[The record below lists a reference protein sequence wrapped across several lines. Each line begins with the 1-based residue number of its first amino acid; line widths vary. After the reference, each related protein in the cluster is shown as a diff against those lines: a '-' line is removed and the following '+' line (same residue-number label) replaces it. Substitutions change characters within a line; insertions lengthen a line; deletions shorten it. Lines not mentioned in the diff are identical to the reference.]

1 MLKALKKYKAPY
13 LFILPFFILFF
24 VFQLV
29 PTIWTFYISFT
40 DWKGIGD
47 PEFSGLGNYKKMMV
61 DNMFWE
67 SLGNTVVYWLT
78 GLVFILFCALL
89 IACLLN
95 SRFLKSNSARAF
107 FKTATFLPN
116 ICAAIAMGL
125 IFRMLFE
132 NKENLLSLYNA
143 MNHKNYTDADA
154 LQVVT
159 LENSIYMGM
168 KNDLAFILDM
178 NLYLYEHQSTYNPNM
193 PLRDLFYIS
202 NEYQKLVVQKSLYS
216 SVLQKIP
223 APKFVVFYNGTK
235 EIEDVSE
242 FRLSS
247 AYECQTDDPDLELRV
262 TVLNVNE
269 GHNQELMEHCQTLKE
284 YAQYVAKV
292 RKYTSLGELS
302 LEEAVECAVEECI
315 KEGILAEFL
324 IQNRAEVISMSIFE
338 YNKDEEEKKL
348 RKAEFEAGRE
358 AGIEEGRM
366 AGLEEGREEGRIEL
380 LKQLIQRKLSKGKSI
395 DKIAEELEE

>member
-1 MLKALKKYKAPY
+1 MFCVNSICYTNTKHISYESKVTIHHLFSNFISEVYALDTNSYVKQEAAEKRVDDLLQKGGKVNMSKRKNAQRSRKYSVRNRMVKATKKYKD
-13 LFILPFFILFF
+13 
-24 VFQLV
+24 
-29 PTIWTFYISFT
+29 T
-40 DWKGIGD
+40 
-47 PEFSGLGNYKKMMV
+47 
-61 DNMFWE
+61 
-67 SLGNTVVYWLT
+67 
-78 GLVFILFCALL
+78 
-89 IACLLN
+89 
-95 SRFLKSNSARAF
+95 
-107 FKTATFLPN
+107 
-116 ICAAIAMGL
+116 

-235 EIEDVSE
+235 EIEDISE

-292 RKYTSLGELS
+292 RKYTSLGEMS

-366 AGLEEGREEGRIEL
+366 EL

-395 DKIAEELEE
+395 DEIAEELEESVTVIQNLIVDGETKK

>member
-1 MLKALKKYKAPY
+1 MSKRKNAQKSRKYSVRNRMVKATKKYKD
-13 LFILPFFILFF
+13 
-24 VFQLV
+24 
-29 PTIWTFYISFT
+29 T
-40 DWKGIGD
+40 
-47 PEFSGLGNYKKMMV
+47 
-61 DNMFWE
+61 
-67 SLGNTVVYWLT
+67 
-78 GLVFILFCALL
+78 
-89 IACLLN
+89 
-95 SRFLKSNSARAF
+95 
-107 FKTATFLPN
+107 
-116 ICAAIAMGL
+116 

-348 RKAEFEAGRE
+348 RKAEFEAGLEEGRK

-366 AGLEEGREEGRIEL
+366 VGIEEGRMEL
-380 LKQLIQRKLSKGKSI
+380 LKQQIQRKLSKGKSI
-395 DKIAEELEE
+395 DEIAEELEESVTIIQNLIGECEIK

>member
-1 MLKALKKYKAPY
+1 MNSICYTNTKHISYESKVTIHHLFSNFISEVYALDTNSYVKQEAAEKRVDNLLQKGGKVNMSKRKNAQRSRKYSVRNRTVKATKKYKD
-13 LFILPFFILFF
+13 
-24 VFQLV
+24 
-29 PTIWTFYISFT
+29 T
-40 DWKGIGD
+40 
-47 PEFSGLGNYKKMMV
+47 
-61 DNMFWE
+61 
-67 SLGNTVVYWLT
+67 
-78 GLVFILFCALL
+78 
-89 IACLLN
+89 
-95 SRFLKSNSARAF
+95 
-107 FKTATFLPN
+107 
-116 ICAAIAMGL
+116 

-235 EIEDVSE
+235 EIEDISE

-366 AGLEEGREEGRIEL
+366 AGLEEGRMEL
-380 LKQLIQRKLSKGKSI
+380 LKQQIQRKLFKGKSI
-395 DKIAEELEE
+395 DEIAEELEESVTVIQNLIVDGETKK

>member
-1 MLKALKKYKAPY
+1 MFFIKSICYTNTKHISYESKVTIHHLLSNFISEVYALDTNSYVKQEAAEKRVDNLLQKGGKVNMSKRKNAQRSRKYSVRNRTVKATKKYKD
-13 LFILPFFILFF
+13 
-24 VFQLV
+24 
-29 PTIWTFYISFT
+29 T
-40 DWKGIGD
+40 
-47 PEFSGLGNYKKMMV
+47 
-61 DNMFWE
+61 
-67 SLGNTVVYWLT
+67 
-78 GLVFILFCALL
+78 
-89 IACLLN
+89 
-95 SRFLKSNSARAF
+95 
-107 FKTATFLPN
+107 
-116 ICAAIAMGL
+116 

-143 MNHKNYTDADA
+143 MNRKNYTDADA

-358 AGIEEGRM
+358 AGIEEGRI
-366 AGLEEGREEGRIEL
+366 AGIEEGRIAGIEEGREEGRIEL

-395 DKIAEELEE
+395 DEIAEELEESVTVIQNIIGECEIK

>member
-1 MLKALKKYKAPY
+1 MFCVNSICYTNTKHISYESKVTIHHLFSNFISEVYALDTNSYVKQEAAEKRVDNLLQKGGKVNMSKRKNAQRSRKYFVRNRTVKATKKYKD
-13 LFILPFFILFF
+13 
-24 VFQLV
+24 
-29 PTIWTFYISFT
+29 T
-40 DWKGIGD
+40 
-47 PEFSGLGNYKKMMV
+47 
-61 DNMFWE
+61 
-67 SLGNTVVYWLT
+67 
-78 GLVFILFCALL
+78 
-89 IACLLN
+89 
-95 SRFLKSNSARAF
+95 
-107 FKTATFLPN
+107 
-116 ICAAIAMGL
+116 

-235 EIEDVSE
+235 EIEDISE

-247 AYECQTDDPDLELRV
+247 AYECQTDDPNLELRV

-366 AGLEEGREEGRIEL
+366 EL

-395 DKIAEELEE
+395 DEIAEELEESVTVIQNLIVDGETKK

>member
-1 MLKALKKYKAPY
+1 MNSICYTNTKHISYESKVTIHHLFSNFISEVYALDTNSYVKQEAAEKRVDNLLQKGGKVNMSKRKNGQKSRKYSVRNRTVKATKKYKD
-13 LFILPFFILFF
+13 
-24 VFQLV
+24 
-29 PTIWTFYISFT
+29 T
-40 DWKGIGD
+40 
-47 PEFSGLGNYKKMMV
+47 
-61 DNMFWE
+61 
-67 SLGNTVVYWLT
+67 
-78 GLVFILFCALL
+78 
-89 IACLLN
+89 
-95 SRFLKSNSARAF
+95 
-107 FKTATFLPN
+107 
-116 ICAAIAMGL
+116 

-235 EIEDVSE
+235 EIEDISE

-348 RKAEFEAGRE
+348 RKAEFEAGLEEGRK
-358 AGIEEGRM
+358 AGIEEGRK
-366 AGLEEGREEGRIEL
+366 AGIEEGRIEL
-380 LKQLIQRKLSKGKSI
+380 LKQQIQRKLSKGKSI
-395 DKIAEELEE
+395 DEIAEELEESVTIIENLIVDGEIKK

>member
-1 MLKALKKYKAPY
+1 MNSICYTNTKHISYESKVTIHHLFSNFISEVYALDTNSYVKQEAAEKRVDNLLQKGGKVNMSKRKNAQRSRKYSVRNRTVKATKKYKD
-13 LFILPFFILFF
+13 
-24 VFQLV
+24 
-29 PTIWTFYISFT
+29 T
-40 DWKGIGD
+40 
-47 PEFSGLGNYKKMMV
+47 
-61 DNMFWE
+61 
-67 SLGNTVVYWLT
+67 
-78 GLVFILFCALL
+78 
-89 IACLLN
+89 
-95 SRFLKSNSARAF
+95 
-107 FKTATFLPN
+107 
-116 ICAAIAMGL
+116 

-358 AGIEEGRM
+358 TGI
-366 AGLEEGREEGRIEL
+366 EEGREEGRIEL

-395 DKIAEELEE
+395 DEIAEELEESVTVIQNLIGECEIK

>member
-1 MLKALKKYKAPY
+1 MFCVNSICYTNTKHISYESKVTIHHLFSNFISEVYALDTSSYVKQEAAEKRVDDLLQKGGKVNMSKRKNAQRSRKYSVRNRTVKATKKYKD
-13 LFILPFFILFF
+13 
-24 VFQLV
+24 
-29 PTIWTFYISFT
+29 T
-40 DWKGIGD
+40 
-47 PEFSGLGNYKKMMV
+47 
-61 DNMFWE
+61 
-67 SLGNTVVYWLT
+67 
-78 GLVFILFCALL
+78 
-89 IACLLN
+89 
-95 SRFLKSNSARAF
+95 
-107 FKTATFLPN
+107 
-116 ICAAIAMGL
+116 

-235 EIEDVSE
+235 EIEDISE

-292 RKYTSLGELS
+292 RKYTSLGEMS

-366 AGLEEGREEGRIEL
+366 EL

-395 DKIAEELEE
+395 DEIAEELEESVIGIQNLISECKIK

>member
-1 MLKALKKYKAPY
+1 MNSICYTNKKHISYESKVTIHHLFSNFISEVYALDTNSYVKQEAAEKRVDNLLQKGGKVNMSKRKNAQKSRKYSVRNRMVKATKKYKD
-13 LFILPFFILFF
+13 
-24 VFQLV
+24 
-29 PTIWTFYISFT
+29 T
-40 DWKGIGD
+40 
-47 PEFSGLGNYKKMMV
+47 
-61 DNMFWE
+61 
-67 SLGNTVVYWLT
+67 
-78 GLVFILFCALL
+78 
-89 IACLLN
+89 
-95 SRFLKSNSARAF
+95 
-107 FKTATFLPN
+107 
-116 ICAAIAMGL
+116 

-159 LENSIYMGM
+159 LENAIYMGM

-178 NLYLYEHQSTYNPNM
+178 NLYLYEHQSAYNPNM

-348 RKAEFEAGRE
+348 RKAEFEAG
-358 AGIEEGRM
+358 
-366 AGLEEGREEGRIEL
+366 LEEGRKAGIEEGRIEL

-395 DKIAEELEE
+395 DEIAEELEESVTVIQNIIGECEIK

>member
-1 MLKALKKYKAPY
+1 MNSICYTNKKHISYESKVTIHHLFSNFISEVYALDTNSYVKQEAAEKRVDNLLQKGGKVNMSKRKNAQKSRKYSVRNRMVKATKKYKD
-13 LFILPFFILFF
+13 
-24 VFQLV
+24 
-29 PTIWTFYISFT
+29 T
-40 DWKGIGD
+40 
-47 PEFSGLGNYKKMMV
+47 
-61 DNMFWE
+61 
-67 SLGNTVVYWLT
+67 
-78 GLVFILFCALL
+78 
-89 IACLLN
+89 
-95 SRFLKSNSARAF
+95 
-107 FKTATFLPN
+107 
-116 ICAAIAMGL
+116 

-159 LENSIYMGM
+159 LENAIYMGM

-358 AGIEEGRM
+358 AGIEEGR
-366 AGLEEGREEGRIEL
+366 EEGRIEL

-395 DKIAEELEE
+395 DEIAEELEESVTVIQNLIGECEIK

>member
-1 MLKALKKYKAPY
+1 MNSMCYTNTKHISYESKVTIHHLFSNFISEVYALDTNSYVKQEAAEKRVDNLLQKGGKVNMSKRKNAQRSRKYSVRNRTVKATKKYKD
-13 LFILPFFILFF
+13 
-24 VFQLV
+24 
-29 PTIWTFYISFT
+29 T
-40 DWKGIGD
+40 
-47 PEFSGLGNYKKMMV
+47 
-61 DNMFWE
+61 
-67 SLGNTVVYWLT
+67 
-78 GLVFILFCALL
+78 
-89 IACLLN
+89 
-95 SRFLKSNSARAF
+95 
-107 FKTATFLPN
+107 
-116 ICAAIAMGL
+116 

-223 APKFVVFYNGTK
+223 APKFVVFYNGMK
-235 EIEDVSE
+235 EIEDISE

-358 AGIEEGRM
+358 AGLEEGRM
-366 AGLEEGREEGRIEL
+366 AGIEEGRIEL
-380 LKQLIQRKLSKGKSI
+380 LKQQIQRKLSKGKSI
-395 DKIAEELEE
+395 DEIAEELEESVTIIENLIVDGEIKK